1 MTARQRIFI
10 AGLGALLPILILLLT
25 FDPESMGTKI
35 ETLSIYNI
43 LGWVMRALALFV
55 AGALVGWLN
64 ANENRPITVF
74 QIGISAPALLASFVV
89 GSAYKQPENK
99 VSQAQTL
106 SPISMPQKERI
117 ETSSITSFFI
127 SSAQAQSPVSNITAP
142 QKSPSIM
149 QQIYQ
154 GFTGQYAATP
164 IKTLSAAPPQA
175 QVLLVWEN
183 ASQGNVPAKAFQAG
197 TEKIGKEDLPIYIC
211 RAEHMDGVHPGKI
224 RKGLAGCNITFGH
237 HELSIPVYQVLISSA
252 SLKWTASLNGAVPE
266 NAVVGGKD
274 IPPASE
280 DLYLCRGSYPNENGV
295 HPGKIRKNFGGCSIG
310 WGRHIAIVKQY
321 EVLTE

>member
-1 MTARQRIFI
+1 M
-10 AGLGALLPILILLLT
+10 PILILLLT

-117 ETSSITSFFI
+117 ETGSITSF
-127 SSAQAQSPVSNITAP
+127 
-142 QKSPSIM
+142 
-149 QQIYQ
+149 
-154 GFTGQYAATP
+154 
-164 IKTLSAAPPQA
+164 LSA
-175 QVLLVWEN
+175 VHKLN
-183 ASQGNVPAKAFQAG
+183 
-197 TEKIGKEDLPIYIC
+197 LPSVI
-211 RAEHMDGVHPGKI
+211 
-224 RKGLAGCNITFGH
+224 
-237 HELSIPVYQVLISSA
+237 
-252 SLKWTASLNGAVPE
+252 
-266 NAVVGGKD
+266 
-274 IPPASE
+274 
-280 DLYLCRGSYPNENGV
+280 
-295 HPGKIRKNFGGCSIG
+295 
-310 WGRHIAIVKQY
+310 
-321 EVLTE
+321 